1 MSENDVL
8 PYATFIAIATMAAMT
23 YLVRVGGFWMMGHVP
38 ITARVHRML
47 EALPGA
53 VVAAII
59 LPVVAKNGLP
69 ALLAVLAVI
78 AVMMI
83 RRNDFI
89 AIGVGLAVAA
99 LARLAGVIR
108 RRLEAPS
115 IASAARKER
124 RGSHSS
130 MLGCRKIWRHLD
142 GSAAIEGAARGIS
155 GVIRLGGDR
164 RVMACDDAGRAH

>member
-8 PYATFIAIATMAAMT
+8 PYATFFAIATMAAMT

-47 EALPGA
+47 EALPGS

-89 AIGVGLAVAA
+89 AIGAGLAVAA
-99 LARLAGVIR
+99 LARAAGI
-108 RRLEAPS
+108 
-115 IASAARKER
+115 
-124 RGSHSS
+124 
-130 MLGCRKIWRHLD
+130 
-142 GSAAIEGAARGIS
+142 
-155 GVIRLGGDR
+155 
-164 RVMACDDAGRAH
+164 

>member
-8 PYATFIAIATMAAMT
+8 PYATFIAIAMMAAMT

-38 ITARVHRML
+38 ITPRVHRML
-47 EALPGA
+47 EALPGS

-69 ALLAVLAVI
+69 ALFAVAAVI

-89 AIGVGLAVAA
+89 AIGAGLAVAA
-99 LARLAGVIR
+99 GARLAG
-108 RRLEAPS
+108 L
-115 IASAARKER
+115 
-124 RGSHSS
+124 
-130 MLGCRKIWRHLD
+130 
-142 GSAAIEGAARGIS
+142 
-155 GVIRLGGDR
+155 
-164 RVMACDDAGRAH
+164 